1 MFSPQGVI
9 HVIFDEQW
17 YCEES
22 LRNLTAH
29 MFCGVNMRLHYM
41 KYDKNLAAHT
51 ASFCLPYLATGHL
64 RLKEKMQEKRDT
76 LCILQKNDISDG
88 L

>member
-9 HVIFDEQW
+9 HEIFDER
-17 YCEES
+17 YSEES

-29 MFCGVNMRLHYM
+29 MFCGVNMSYDPKKI

-64 RLKEKMQEKRDT
+64 HLKE
-76 LCILQKNDISDG
+76 
-88 L
+88 